1 MKKEELSKQWY
12 CEQVRGCEASLY
24 RTAMCLLQNRQDAED
39 AIQEAL
45 YIAYEKLDSLKSP
58 DKFKPWLLKI
68 LTNTAYD
75 ILRRRRPVL
84 SLEDVE
90 LTARQEDTTLSLT
103 LAHAVAQLP
112 PDYRQ
117 VVTLYYYEDMTIRQ
131 IADIIGCAESVVKTR
146 LFRARKRLR
155 ALLED

>member
-12 CEQVRGCEASLY
+12 CEQVRVCEPSLY

-45 YIAYEKLDSLKSP
+45 YTAYEKLDSLKSP

-75 ILRRRRPVL
+75 ILRRRRTVL

-90 LTARQEDTTLSLT
+90 LTAGQEDAALSLT
-103 LAHAVAQLP
+103 LSHAVAQLP

-117 VVTLYYYEDMTIRQ
+117 VVTLYYYEDMSVRQ
-131 IADIIGCAESVVKTR
+131 IADIVGCAESVVKTR